1 MSSTALHE
9 NPTTRGRLLRVRDL
23 RVTGPAGALVHSVAL
38 AVDHGRTLA
47 IVGESG
53 SGKSMTAKALT
64 GLLPAGVRATG
75 QVDLDGERLD
85 LDGSDWQGIR
95 GRRIALLPQDPFTS
109 LSPVHRCGAQIGWA
123 VPRRRDRSARVRELL
138 TEVGLAADVARRY
151 PFELSGGMRQRVALA
166 AVLAADPDL
175 LVADEPTTALDVTT
189 QHEVLEL
196 LAGLQ
201 RRRRLGLVLITHD
214 LQVARSRADRILVMY
229 AGRLLEE
236 GPAAAVLDA
245 PAHPYTARLAACDP
259 PLERRVVPLPTIP
272 GSVPQPYTVDG
283 YCAFADR
290 CDLVVD
296 ACRSAEPA
304 LAAVGSDRSSA
315 CLRADALGTA
325 AVGAAALGATA
336 VGAAAEAS
344 TEVRAAIAGS
354 APPSVG
360 APVLVV
366 RALTKR
372 FRPDGRPAVDGVDLS
387 VGSGEVVAVVGESG
401 SGKTTLARCVAGLE
415 RPDAG
420 SIDFGDAPDGP
431 ARVQVVFQD
440 PYSALN
446 PGLSIGT
453 QLEEALRVAGQDR
466 TAVPELLALVGLP
479 AGHAR
484 RRPRALSG
492 GERQRVALARAL
504 APRPR
509 LLVCD
514 EPVSALDVSVQA
526 GVLNLLADLRRDLG
540 LTVLFIT
547 HDLAVARQSAD
558 RISVMYRGQVVESGP
573 ADVVLSTPSHDYT
586 RRLLASAPAA
596 RT

>member
-1 MSSTALHE
+1 M
-9 NPTTRGRLLRVRDL
+9 NPTTKNEETPVQSSLLRVHDL
-23 RVTGPAGALVHSVAL
+23 RVTGPAGMLVQGTTL
-38 AVDHGRTLA
+38 AVGHGETVA

-64 GLLPAGVRATG
+64 GLLPDGVSATG
-75 QVDLDGERLD
+75 EVDIDGRKLT
-85 LDGSDWQGIR
+85 LDGSGWEGVR
-95 GRRIALLPQDPFTS
+95 GRQIALLPQDPFTS
-109 LSPVHRCGAQIGWA
+109 LSPVHRCGDQIGWA
-123 VPRRRDRSARVRELL
+123 VQNRRERAARVSSLL
-138 TEVGLAADVARRY
+138 TEVGLATDVARRY

-201 RRRRLGLVLITHD
+201 ERRRLGLILITHD
-214 LQVARSRADRILVMY
+214 LQVARARADRILVMY
-229 AGRLLEE
+229 AGRLMEQ
-236 GPAAAVLDA
+236 GPAGAVLDA

-259 PLERRVVPLPTIP
+259 PLTHRVEPLPMIP
-272 GSVPQPYTVDG
+272 GSVPQPYTVQG
-283 YCAFADR
+283 HCAFADR

-296 ACRSAEPA
+296 ACRSAEPV
-304 LAAVGSDRSSA
+304 LIEVGPGRSSS
-315 CLRADALGTA
+315 CLLTEQVRPPVTDLPPSAGS
-325 AVGAAALGATA
+325 GAAPTSSPTA
-336 VGAAAEAS
+336 SQA
-344 TEVRAAIAGS
+344 R
-354 APPSVG
+354 
-360 APVLVV
+360 PVLAV
-366 RALTKR
+366 RGLTKR
-372 FRPDGRPAVDGVDLS
+372 FRPDGRPAVDGVDLT
-387 VGSGEVVAVVGESG
+387 VAGGEVLAVVGESG

-415 RPDAG
+415 KADTG
-420 SIDFGDAPDGP
+420 TIDFGDEPAGP

-466 TAVPELLALVGLP
+466 TAVTELLEMVGLP
-479 AGHAR
+479 AGYAR

-526 GVLNLLADLRRDLG
+526 GVLNLIAELRRELG

-558 RISVMYRGQVVESGP
+558 RICVMYHGQVVESGP
-573 ADVVLSTPSHDYT
+573 ADTVLSAPGHDYT
-586 RRLLASAPAA
+586 RRLLGSVPAT
-596 RT
+596 RS